1 VLKYLE
7 VNKSEGGAMNWLDLE
22 KRVYEAAKSAF
33 TSLLNSHPG
42 EQFYA
47 CALYTDN
54 SAMTICPS
62 ANSMRGLETKVNQEE
77 EEDRS
82 EEAIQYYKWAS
93 SEWAYEAWGSERF
106 KDVCKSLRES
116 SERNN
121 IEKFQSQVLH
131 TMTNALLMLKNEGFF
146 LSFGIRQAPIL
157 FVTITDDDR
166 AEDVENQSAKILNGE
181 KEFNE
186 FINRYN
192 SAE

>member
-1 VLKYLE
+1 M
-7 VNKSEGGAMNWLDLE
+7 GWLNLE

-33 TSLLNSHPG
+33 TSLQNSHPD
-42 EQFYA
+42 ERFYA
-47 CALYTDN
+47 FALYTDS

-62 ANSMRGLETKVNQEE
+62 ANSVQSLEAKVNQEQ

-93 SEWAYEAWGSERF
+93 SEWEYEAWESERF
-106 KDVCKSLRES
+106 KDICTTLRES
-116 SERNN
+116 SERND
-121 IEKFQSQVLH
+121 IEKFQSQVFI

-146 LSFGIRQAPIL
+146 ESFGIPQAPVL

-166 AEDVENQSAKILNGE
+166 AEELENQSAKILNGE
-181 KEFNE
+181 KEFDG
-186 FINRYN
+186 FINRYS